1 MRLPLVVFAALLVAG
16 CTPGPSSSDAGYVDF
31 IQHGEI
37 QYVAARGELGRALT
51 DADLGPEQF
60 RITQTLARAGR
71 GPVYLPADGDSA
83 FIPSGDPVFAVRG
96 YVPTFR
102 LAARHDGRLV
112 LYEADSNPAAKRGSD
127 LLDIDGRVVSIALL
141 SPKDGRTVLG
151 RITDPTRV
159 RDLVALVLAAP
170 VDQGR
175 ALGAPSALPAFVA
188 FELRDGSVS
197 ARAYFVDTGVLSRG
211 ISVGGSFRDAVAQLQ
226 TAAPTPTPRPA
237 SINLAARYDLA
248 HASTVRLKGP
258 PGSVRTDAPSVAD
271 LVRALDRDI
280 ATVGAGPAREFIFIV
295 FEFADHYVSLAYDS
309 TSDLLTVYVPDPDDR
324 LWVAAPPAFRSLVL
338 SAR

>member
-1 MRLPLVVFAALLVAG
+1 MVFAALLVAG
-16 CTPGPSSSDAGYVDF
+16 CAPGPSSWSTSYVDF
-31 IQHGEI
+31 VQHGEI
-37 QYVAARGELGRALT
+37 QYVAARTELGRGLA

-60 RITQTLARAGR
+60 RIGQTLARTGR
-71 GPVYLPADGDSA
+71 GPGYLPADGDAA
-83 FIPSGDPVFAVRG
+83 FIPSGDPVFAVRV

-127 LLDIDGRVVSIALL
+127 LLDIDGIVMGIALL

-151 RITDPTRV
+151 RITDPARL
-159 RDLVALVLAAP
+159 RDLVALVLAAS

-175 ALGAPSALPAFVA
+175 ALGAPSPPPAFVA

-197 ARAYFVDTGVLSRG
+197 ARAYSADAGILSRG
-211 ISVGGSFRDAVAQLQ
+211 ILVAGAFRDAIAQLQ
-226 TAAPTPTPRPA
+226 AAAPTPTPRPA
-237 SINLAARYDLA
+237 SINLTARYDLA
-248 HASTVRLKGP
+248 RAATVRLKGP
-258 PGSVRTDAPSVAD
+258 PGSVRADAPNVAD
-271 LVRALDRDI
+271 LARALDRDI
-280 ATVGAGPAREFIFIV
+280 ATVAPGPARESIFIV
-295 FEFADHYVSLAYDS
+295 LEFVDHFVSLAYDS

-324 LWVAAPPAFRSLVL
+324 LTVATPPAFRSLVL